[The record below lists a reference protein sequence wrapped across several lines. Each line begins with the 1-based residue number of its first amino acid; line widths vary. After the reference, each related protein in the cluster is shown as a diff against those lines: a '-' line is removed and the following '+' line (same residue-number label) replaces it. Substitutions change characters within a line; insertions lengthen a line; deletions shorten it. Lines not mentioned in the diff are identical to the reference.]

1 MRRNNFLTICN
12 QNMKVKMNFT
22 GSIAQNTVPLKHLN
36 RNKLRSA
43 KHVFVWLIEKSGQF
57 FGTAYRIDFL
67 SLKGLKK

>member
-1 MRRNNFLTICN
+1 
-12 QNMKVKMNFT
+12 MNFT

-43 KHVFVWLIEKSGQF
+43 KHVFAWLIEKSGQF